1 MEKKR
6 PVVLITGGAK
16 RLGAAMALDLA
27 KHGFDLAIH
36 YNEGKNEA
44 DALVHK
50 LEASGAKALSFQS
63 DLLETHGKGLL
74 ETVTEKMGQPVEILV
89 NNASLFLDDHIG
101 ALDMDV
107 WDKHFTIHLKTPA
120 LLADRMFFL
129 LPDNL
134 KGLIVNIIDQRVLK
148 LNPNFLSYTLSKSSL
163 WTLTK
168 TLAQALAPRIRVNA
182 IGPGPTL
189 KSPRQE
195 EKDFLRQA
203 RSVLLEHGPELSEF
217 GATIRYFW
225 WQTSITG
232 QMIALDGGQHLMWQ
246 TPDIAGRIE

>member
-1 MEKKR
+1 MQKKR

-36 YNEGKNEA
+36 YNEGKQQA
-44 DALVHK
+44 DDLV
-50 LEASGAKALSFQS
+50 LELKTLGAQAVAFPSN
-63 DLLETHGKGLL
+63 LLKTHGKGLI
-74 ETVTEKMGQPVEILV
+74 EAVTDRMGPIEILI
-89 NNASLFLDDHIG
+89 NNASLFFDDHIG
-101 ALDMDV
+101 ELDENI
-107 WDKHFTIHLKTPA
+107 WDDHFAIHVKTPA
-120 LLADRMFFL
+120 TLADRMFAL
-129 LPDNL
+129 LPENHL
-134 KGLIVNIIDQRVLK
+134 GLIVNIIDQRVWK
-148 LNPNFLSYTLSKSSL
+148 LNPNFLSYTLSKSAL

-189 KSPRQE
+189 KSPRQGE
-195 EKDFLRQA
+195 AEFEKQA
-203 RSVLLEHGPELSEF
+203 KSVLLEHGPELSEF

-225 WQTSITG
+225 YQTSITG

-246 TPDIAGRIE
+246 TPDIAGQVE

>member
-1 MEKKR
+1 MEKRR

-27 KHGFDLAIH
+27 ANGFDLAIH
-36 YNEGKNEA
+36 YNEARQEA
-44 DALVHK
+44 DALLPK

-63 DLLETHGKGLL
+63 DLLKTHGRGLV
-74 ETVTEKMGQPVEILV
+74 ETVTEKMGPVEILV
-89 NNASLFLDDHIG
+89 NNASLFLDDGIG
-101 ALDMDV
+101 ALDMNV
-107 WDKHFTIHLKTPA
+107 WDNHFAIHVKTPA
-120 LLADRMFFL
+120 LLADRMFVL
-129 LPDNL
+129 LPENL

-148 LNPNFLSYTLSKSSL
+148 LNPNFLSYTLSKSTL

-168 TLAQALAPRIRVNA
+168 TLAQALAPRVRVNA

-189 KSPRQE
+189 KSSRQDE
-195 EKDFLRQA
+195 DDFVRQA
-203 RSVLLEHGPELSEF
+203 HSVLLEHGPDLAEF

-225 WQTSITG
+225 CQTSITG

-246 TPDIAGRIE
+246 TPDIAGRNE